1 MFQVDAYKREITDLR
16 SKLDLE
22 AGRADKLEFET
33 KNLMEK
39 VEGLTNEK
47 DRLVHERDK
56 LKESRDELQDR
67 IVARSGTA
75 GDNAGTGQGILLV
88 MFDCL

>member
-1 MFQVDAYKREITDLR
+1 
-16 SKLDLE
+16 
-22 AGRADKLEFET
+22 
-33 KNLMEK
+33 MEK

-75 GDNAGTGQGILLV
+75 GDNAGNGQGSLYTIQ
-88 MFDCL
+88 

>member
-1 MFQVDAYKREITDLR
+1 M
-16 SKLDLE
+16 
-22 AGRADKLEFET
+22 
-33 KNLMEK
+33 MEK

-75 GDNAGTGQGILLV
+75 GDNAGNGQGIYYIL
-88 MFDCL
+88 FNKTKRTKKKP

>member
-1 MFQVDAYKREITDLR
+1 
-16 SKLDLE
+16 
-22 AGRADKLEFET
+22 
-33 KNLMEK
+33 MEK

-75 GDNAGTGQGILLV
+75 GDNAGTGQGTL
-88 MFDCL
+88 C

>member
-1 MFQVDAYKREITDLR
+1 
-16 SKLDLE
+16 
-22 AGRADKLEFET
+22 
-33 KNLMEK
+33 MEK

-75 GDNAGTGQGILLV
+75 GDNAGTGQGKYYSIKLKEQKNP
-88 MFDCL
+88 